1 MSAGPALRAAL
12 SVFAERI
19 NGDPKLRRMVADWER
34 AIALEATDGDGDGV
48 GIVVH
53 GGEVLVGTLPDAPDI
68 RLRAPR
74 RVLEDVFSGRL
85 SPTEP
90 YVEGSLS
97 VEGSQEDVLR
107 LDFLSLMIWG
117 E

>member
-12 SVFAERI
+12 SAFAERI
-19 NGDPKLRRMVADWER
+19 NTDPKLRRMVADWER
-34 AIALEATDGDGDGV
+34 GIAVEATDGDGV
-48 GIVVH
+48 GILVH
-53 GGEVLVGTLPDAPDI
+53 GGEVLVGALPDTPDI
-68 RLRAPR
+68 RLSAPQS
-74 RVLEDVFSGRL
+74 VLEDVFSGRL

-90 YVEGSLS
+90 YVDGSLR